1 MWFPGTLNWNDSYP
15 APEIKDYGIYTGNF
29 YETGAIPANGVCML
43 DYVAD
48 INTLSV
54 SIEGSTIPVRP
65 LGAPIS
71 QSYVVYDQSRGILY
85 FHESFWTSVCEVGY
99 TRHFGSYMNAQS
111 LTEYMK
117 YYGRQYRSLSFSKT
131 VIPSSEL
138 KWVIK
143 AFNNGSTYW
152 DEADPNS
159 PNNYVPVGTTP
170 AQSPNVGPYIVT
182 DLNATVPTLSSN
194 FNYRATYTNQR
205 FPRLSGDMA
214 IHCDVPIN
222 KLPQLSIIRFE
233 YVDSFVSDRA
243 AATSAIGIRRR
254 FYFFVANINRIVEW
268 VYPIGMY
275 IGEAQFSTS
284 YSPNTVVTD
293 TPGLFEFYVQ
303 KYGNY
308 VDVTPNYYGRTSWNS
323 GDLFNGWSGITTR
336 KKSYNSAS
344 VPNGYAGIFV
354 VYYRAA
360 PSQNFQSSSSGITTT
375 MRLIPLH
382 MTMTVEEMLY
392 V

>member
-1 MWFPGTLNWNDSYP
+1 MWFPGTLSWSDSYP
-15 APEIKDYGIYTGNF
+15 APEIKDYGVYVGNF
-29 YETGAIPANGVCML
+29 YESGVIPANGVCRL

-54 SIEGSTIPVRP
+54 SVEGSPIPVKP

-71 QSYVVYDQSRGILY
+71 PSYVVYDQSRGILY
-85 FHESFWTSVCEVGY
+85 FHESFVGYSCEAEY

-131 VIPSSEL
+131 VIPSLEL
-138 KWVIK
+138 RWVIR

-152 DEADPNS
+152 DQADPS
-159 PNNYVPVGTTP
+159 YPDNYVPQGSTQ

-182 DLNATVPTLSSN
+182 DLNATVPVLSSN
-194 FNYRATYTNQR
+194 FNYRATYTNER
-205 FPRLSGDMA
+205 FPRYESMA
-214 IHCDVPIN
+214 IHCDVPIS
-222 KLPQLSIIRFE
+222 KLPLASIIRFE
-233 YVDSFVSDRA
+233 YVDSFTSDRA
-243 AATSAIGIRRR
+243 AATGSIGIRRR
-254 FYFFVANINRIVEW
+254 FYFFVANSNRIVEW

-275 IGEAQFSTS
+275 VGDAQFSTS

-293 TPGLFEFYVQ
+293 SPSLFEFRVQ
-303 KYGNY
+303 KSGNY
-308 VDVTPNYYGRTSWNS
+308 INVTPSFYGRTTFNV
-323 GDLFNGWSGITTR
+323 GDLFNGWSNITTR
-336 KKSYNSAS
+336 NKSYSSAN
-344 VPNGYAGIFV
+344 VPNGYAGLFV
-354 VYYRAA
+354 VYYRTVS
-360 PSQNFQSSSSGITTT
+360 SQSFQSSSSGITTT

-382 MTMTVEEMLY
+382 LTMTVEEMLN

>member
-15 APEIKDYGIYTGNF
+15 APEIKDYGVYTGDF
-29 YETGAIPANGVCML
+29 YESGAIPANGVCML

-54 SIEGSTIPVRP
+54 SIEGSPIPVRP

-71 QSYVVYDQSRGILY
+71 QSYVVYDQSRGVLY
-85 FHESFWTSVCEVGY
+85 FHDSFNSSWCEVTY

-152 DEADPNS
+152 DEADPNY

-194 FNYRATYTNQR
+194 FNYMATYTNER
-205 FPRLSGDMA
+205 FPRYANMA
-214 IHCDVPIN
+214 IHCDVLIN
-222 KLPQLSIIRFE
+222 KLPQASIIRFE
-233 YVDSFVSDRA
+233 YVDSSVSDMA
-243 AATSAIGIRRR
+243 AATAAIGIRRR
-254 FYFFVANINRIVEW
+254 FYFFVANSNGIVEW
-268 VYPIGMY
+268 IYPIGMY
-275 IGEAQFSTS
+275 IGDVPFSTS

-293 TPGLFEFYVQ
+293 CPGLFEFYVQ
-303 KYGNY
+303 KSGDY
-308 VDVTPNYYGRTSWNS
+308 VYVTPNFYGRTTWNS
-323 GDLFNGWSGITTR
+323 GNLFNGWSGITTR
-336 KKSYNSAS
+336 NKSYGSAN
-344 VPNGYAGIFV
+344 VHNGYAGLFV
-354 VYYRAA
+354 VYYRTVHA
-360 PSQNFQSSSSGITTT
+360 QYFQSSSSGITTT

-382 MTMTVEEMLY
+382 MTMTVEEMLN

>member
-1 MWFPGTLNWNDSYP
+1 MWFPGTSSWSDSYP
-15 APEIKDYGIYTGNF
+15 APEIKDYGVYVGNF
-29 YETGAIPANGVCML
+29 YESGTIPDNGVCRL

-54 SIEGSTIPVRP
+54 SVEGSPIPVKP

-85 FHESFWTSVCEVGY
+85 FHESFESSLCEVEY

-117 YYGRQYRSLSFSKT
+117 YYGRQYRALPFVKT
-131 VIPSSEL
+131 VIPNQEL

-152 DEADPNS
+152 DEADPS
-159 PNNYVPVGTTP
+159 YPNNYVPSGTTQ

-182 DLNATVPTLSSN
+182 DLNATVPALSSN
-194 FNYRATYTNQR
+194 FNYKATYTNER
-205 FPRLSGDMA
+205 FPRYGGMA
-214 IHCDVPIN
+214 IHCDVPIS
-222 KLPQLSIIRFE
+222 KLPQASIVRFE
-233 YVDSFVSDRA
+233 YTDSFVSDRA
-243 AATSAIGIRRR
+243 AATGAIGIRRR
-254 FYFFVANINRIVEW
+254 FFFFVANANRIVEW

-275 IGEAQFSTS
+275 IGDAQFSTS
-284 YSPNTVVTD
+284 YTPNAVATD
-293 TPGLFEFYVQ
+293 VPALFEFGVQ
-303 KYGNY
+303 KSGNY
-308 VDVTPNYYGRTSWNS
+308 ISVTPRFYGRTTFNA

-336 KKSYNSAS
+336 NKSYSSAN
-344 VPNGYAGIFV
+344 VPNGYAGLFV
-354 VYYRAA
+354 VYYRTIQA
-360 PSQNFQSSSSGITTT
+360 QNFQSSSSGVTTT

-382 MTMTVEEMLY
+382 LTMRVEEMLN

>member
-1 MWFPGTLNWNDSYP
+1 MWSPGTLNWNDSYP
-15 APEIKDYGIYTGNF
+15 APEIKDYGVYTGDF
-29 YETGAIPANGVCML
+29 YERGAIPANGVCRL

-48 INTLSV
+48 INTLSI
-54 SIEGSTIPVRP
+54 SIAGSPIPVRP

-71 QSYVVYDQSRGILY
+71 RSYVVYDQSRGILY
-85 FHESFWTSVCEVGY
+85 FHESLAGNLCDVAY

-111 LTEYMK
+111 LTQYMK
-117 YYGRQYRSLSFSKT
+117 YYGRQYRSLPFSKT
-131 VIPSSEL
+131 VIPSFEL

-152 DEADPNS
+152 DEADPDY
-159 PNNYVPVGTTP
+159 PNNYVPVGGTP

-182 DLNATVPTLSSN
+182 DLNATVPTLSSS
-194 FNYRATYTNQR
+194 FNYRATYANER
-205 FPRLSGDMA
+205 FPRYAHMA
-214 IHCDVPIN
+214 IHCDVPIS
-222 KLPQLSIIRFE
+222 KLPHLSIVRFE
-233 YVDSFVSDRA
+233 YVDSFTSDRA

-254 FYFFVANINRIVEW
+254 FYFFVANSNRIVEW

-275 IGEAQFSTS
+275 IGDVMFGTS

-293 TPGLFEFYVQ
+293 TPGLFEFCVQ
-303 KYGNY
+303 KLGTGVY
-308 VDVTPNYYGRTSWNS
+308 VTPNYYGRMSWNS
-323 GDLFNGWSGITTR
+323 GNLFNGWSGITTR
-336 KKSYNSAS
+336 QKPYISAS

-354 VYYRAA
+354 AYYRTS

-382 MTMTVEEMLY
+382 MTMTVEEMLN